1 MLKSHELLGFMS
13 PALANEIFTFTHDEE
28 KPTYRAVLQAV
39 ADARHV
45 RRVFLER
52 QSRDQRHA
60 AMAATLAKPSQEVA
74 ASTLLRIWLV
84 KKHTAMLVDFLD
96 ALGIPN
102 EKGVVEDLPGA
113 VDDAKLKAAV
123 DTLLAKH
130 PPEVVAVYLNAFND
144 MNTAHW
150 DNLKVMLEGDA
161 RLQLGG
167 QA

>member
-1 MLKSHELLGFMS
+1 MLKAHELLGFMS
-13 PALANEIFTFTHDEE
+13 PALASEILTFTHDEE

-39 ADARHV
+39 AEARHV

-113 VDDAKLKAAV
+113 VDDSKLAAAV
-123 DTLLAKH
+123 GTLLAKH
-130 PPEVVAVYLNAFND
+130 PPEAVAVYLNAFNE

-150 DNLKVMLEGDA
+150 SNLQAMLESDP

-167 QA
+167 PA